1 MVLLSCKFG
10 NLKKD
15 FMKEYKEYF
24 TGTYTYQYPQDK
36 IKDVQDSLNELN
48 SRELIIQAVMRR
60 YNISE
65 SDLKDVDLV
74 KTKLRDILIDDIL
87 K

>member
-1 MVLLSCKFG
+1 M
-10 NLKKD
+10 KKE
-15 FMKEYKEYF
+15 FTEYF
-24 TGTYTYQYPQDK
+24 TGTYTYQYPKDK
-36 IKDVQDSLNELN
+36 IKDVEDSINELN
-48 SRELIIQAVMRR
+48 SRELIVQAVMRR